1 MFLFKIWIF
10 NIDFSTVVSFLI
22 GILIGAVIICMI
34 YALIVLSSLRNK
46 KFLIK
51 VEDDSLTSTEV
62 KDMIVQAQKSFKD
75 KDLRGELSRVN
86 HCKNISMDL
95 VYGIASRFFPK
106 SKHPLLEIS
115 IDEVMML
122 SLYVKTRIED
132 ILNRRGIR
140 LLKKIKIGQIFDVTQ
155 KTTKVVN
162 SKAFKV
168 TKDVNSTFNTIKK
181 IVNVV
186 NPAWW
191 VRKLIIDNTINVITD
206 KLCVVIIAIVGE
218 ETYKIY
224 SKTVFNQDV
233 EIESNVDDII
243 NSMNNDILKAND
255 DIDNSNNSNDNSDNL
270 NSDFSIPV
278 KNDEKMF
285 KTRTLKLEKHID
297 YISIFNPNYPM
308 LLHDEEK
315 KMEIN

>member
-1 MFLFKIWIF
+1 
-10 NIDFSTVVSFLI
+10 
-22 GILIGAVIICMI
+22 
-34 YALIVLSSLRNK
+34 
-46 KFLIK
+46 
-51 VEDDSLTSTEV
+51 
-62 KDMIVQAQKSFKD
+62 MIVQAQKSFKD

-140 LLKKIKIGQIFDVTQ
+140 LLKKIKIVQICNVTQ

-255 DIDNSNNSNDNSDNL
+255 DIINSNDNSDNL

-315 KMEIN
+315 KVEIN

>member
-10 NIDFSTVVSFLI
+10 NIDFSTVLSFLI

-62 KDMIVQAQKSFKD
+62 KDMIIQAQKSFKD

-255 DIDNSNNSNDNSDNL
+255 DIINSNDNSDNL

-315 KMEIN
+315 KVEIN

>member
-10 NIDFSTVVSFLI
+10 NIDFSTVLSFLI

-255 DIDNSNNSNDNSDNL
+255 DIINSNDNSDNL

-315 KMEIN
+315 KVELN

>member
-168 TKDVNSTFNTIKK
+168 TKDVNNTFNTIKK

-255 DIDNSNNSNDNSDNL
+255 DIINSNDNSDNL

-315 KMEIN
+315 KVEIN

>member
-22 GILIGAVIICMI
+22 GLLIGAVIICMI

-75 KDLRGELSRVN
+75 KDSRGELSRVN

-168 TKDVNSTFNTIKK
+168 TKDVNNTFNTIKK

-255 DIDNSNNSNDNSDNL
+255 DIINSNDNSDNL

-315 KMEIN
+315 KVEIN

>member
-10 NIDFSTVVSFLI
+10 NIDFSTVLSFLI

-168 TKDVNSTFNTIKK
+168 TKDVNNTFNTIKK

-255 DIDNSNNSNDNSDNL
+255 DIINSNDNSDNL

>member
-10 NIDFSTVVSFLI
+10 NIDFSTVLSFLI

-51 VEDDSLTSTEV
+51 VEDDSLTSTDV

-168 TKDVNSTFNTIKK
+168 TKDVNNTFNTIKK

-255 DIDNSNNSNDNSDNL
+255 DIINSNDNSDNL

-315 KMEIN
+315 KVEIN

>member
-168 TKDVNSTFNTIKK
+168 TKDVNNTFNTIKK

-255 DIDNSNNSNDNSDNL
+255 DIINSNDNSDNL

-315 KMEIN
+315 KVELN

>member
-1 MFLFKIWIF
+1 
-10 NIDFSTVVSFLI
+10 
-22 GILIGAVIICMI
+22 MI

-95 VYGIASRFFPK
+95 VYGIASRYFPK

-168 TKDVNSTFNTIKK
+168 TKDVNNTFNTIKK

-206 KLCVVIIAIVGE
+206 KLCVVIIAIVA
-218 ETYKIY
+218 I
-224 SKTVFNQDV
+224 F
-233 EIESNVDDII
+233 
-243 NSMNNDILKAND
+243 
-255 DIDNSNNSNDNSDNL
+255 
-270 NSDFSIPV
+270 F
-278 KNDEKMF
+278 
-285 KTRTLKLEKHID
+285 
-297 YISIFNPNYPM
+297 ISIFLSHYCYFY
-308 LLHDEEK
+308 LYIIH
-315 KMEIN
+315 

>member
-10 NIDFSTVVSFLI
+10 NIDFSTVLSFLI

-168 TKDVNSTFNTIKK
+168 TKDVNNTFNTIKK

-255 DIDNSNNSNDNSDNL
+255 DIINSNDNSDNL

-315 KMEIN
+315 KVELN

>member
-168 TKDVNSTFNTIKK
+168 TKGVNNTFNTIKK

-191 VRKLIIDNTINVITD
+191 VRKLIIDNTINIITD

-255 DIDNSNNSNDNSDNL
+255 DIINSNDNSDNL

-315 KMEIN
+315 KVELN

>member
-168 TKDVNSTFNTIKK
+168 TKDVNNTFNTIKK

-255 DIDNSNNSNDNSDNL
+255 DIINSNDNSDNL

>member
-1 MFLFKIWIF
+1 M
-10 NIDFSTVVSFLI
+10 
-22 GILIGAVIICMI
+22 
-34 YALIVLSSLRNK
+34 
-46 KFLIK
+46 
-51 VEDDSLTSTEV
+51 
-62 KDMIVQAQKSFKD
+62 
-75 KDLRGELSRVN
+75 
-86 HCKNISMDL
+86 
-95 VYGIASRFFPK
+95 
-106 SKHPLLEIS
+106 
-115 IDEVMML
+115 
-122 SLYVKTRIED
+122 
-132 ILNRRGIR
+132 
-140 LLKKIKIGQIFDVTQ
+140 
-155 KTTKVVN
+155 
-162 SKAFKV
+162 
-168 TKDVNSTFNTIKK
+168 
-181 IVNVV
+181 
-186 NPAWW
+186 
-191 VRKLIIDNTINVITD
+191 IIDNTINVITD

-255 DIDNSNNSNDNSDNL
+255 DIINSNDNSDNL

-315 KMEIN
+315 KVEIN

>member
-10 NIDFSTVVSFLI
+10 NIDFSTVLSFLI

-168 TKDVNSTFNTIKK
+168 TKDVNNTFNTIKK

-255 DIDNSNNSNDNSDNL
+255 DIINSNDNSDNL

-315 KMEIN
+315 KVEIN